1 MVVVQLQLYGT
12 IRLPSAN
19 TSNILHHV
27 YYIVQ
32 LQESRDMVIASELI
46 SKIFVPQVHH
56 ASISCAVDQLQEM
69 YCI

>member
-1 MVVVQLQLYGT
+1 M
-12 IRLPSAN
+12 LPAYY
-19 TSNILHHV
+19 IHHV

-46 SKIFVPQVHH
+46 SKISVPQVHH
-56 ASISCAVDQLQEM
+56 ASISRVVDQLQEM